1 MLKQTGGKW
10 ALVSP
15 KTQRPLAYY
24 RGEGKPSKEW
34 VQKQEARVQYFKH
47 MNEAAYAGNIGM
59 MELVQFYRKANP
71 QQKKTFDTHLK
82 QKNHKKAWDLVQIV
96 TGTKLHKSVMESIKS
111 DILPKA
117 GAGQEG
123 TNKLTRNY
131 KMDTPEQNFKSFKE
145 YTKNK

>member
-10 ALVSP
+10 AFVSR

-24 RGEGKPSKEW
+24 RGEGKPSEEW

-47 MNEAAYAGNIGM
+47 MNEASYAGNIGM
-59 MELVQFYRKANP
+59 MELVHFHRKATT
-71 QQKKTFDTHLK
+71 QQKKTFDSHLK
-82 QKNHKKAWDLVQIV
+82 QKNHKKAWDLVQAV
-96 TGTKLHKSVMESIKS
+96 TGTKLHKSVMESTKS
-111 DILPKA
+111 DILPRA

-123 TNKLTRNY
+123 TNELTRNY
-131 KMDTPEQNFKSFKE
+131 KKGTPGQNFKSFKE